1 MSSDEPESECKKGRD
16 FNPKTCRYI
25 QSCKPG
31 YSRNKDFKCVR
42 DATNPTSRSL
52 RKEKLNTL
60 KELFSGTPNQNG
72 LIDSPRKSR
81 GKPRILKK
89 STKKSFSTIP
99 LPGSLA
105 YLKQSI
111 HEFVE
116 GIGPSITDLTFGQA
130 KEIAKSKGF
139 EMTSRKEKN
148 ILKDSIVDYLAS
160 IKPRVHFQN
169 EKSISKKSKSKK
181 SFTSTN
187 VNNLT
192 RPPSPNA
199 TPPNVISPNVI
210 IPNATP
216 PNVISPN
223 VISPNATPPN
233 ATQQSSNV
241 LETSQKPKKSQKS
254 QKPKKSF
261 VSDNATRLIP
271 NVRPKVKSIK
281 RKPKL
286 RKDQKEQL
294 IHLFLNKIGLSI
306 KHIPRERIKE
316 LAQNDGILIDSDEY
330 RSTFNRLLQEY
341 IDSYDDMTL
350 KYALNI
356 MNLNDAYTMDE
367 LTTKYKE
374 KSLEIFPDKTLD
386 EKKDTIEF
394 KRLENAFNVLKE
406 RLKNNNFQHKSIDIP
421 SEDEI
426 MNMDKMSLFSEDI
439 VFLFYSKS
447 IDAKPGKG
455 SGEMIPSGQSDKFDA
470 LSKIKD
476 WRKKLSNFW
485 IQPFELDGKRWQ
497 SVEHYYQ
504 GSKFKRTPDFYHQFS
519 LDSGSDISKDP
530 ALAKG
535 AGGKSGKFDGKLV
548 RPKEIRVDDGFFE
561 QNRNK
566 IEMYKAQHAKFTQH
580 DDLMKLL
587 KLTKDAKLMHYVRGS
602 PNIAFYNLMYIR
614 SKI

>member
-1 MSSDEPESECKKGRD
+1 MNDADKDQDGEKKCSVGRD

-42 DATNPTSRSL
+42 DPTNPTRSI

-60 KELFSGTPNQNG
+60 KELFSGTPRSND
-72 LIDSPRKSR
+72 LVDSPQEFR
-81 GKPRILKK
+81 GKTRVLKK
-89 STKKSFSTIP
+89 GTRKKSNAS
-99 LPGSLA
+99 GSLEH
-105 YLKQSI
+105 LKQSI

-116 GIGPSITDLTFGQA
+116 GLGPTITNLTFGQA
-130 KEIAKSKGF
+130 KEMAKTKGF
-139 EMTSRKEKN
+139 DMTSLKEKN
-148 ILKDSIVDYLAS
+148 ILRNSIVDYVAS
-160 IKPRVHFQN
+160 LKPRVHFEN
-169 EKSISKKSKSKK
+169 ENQSRKSTSKKSRKLKK

-187 VNNLT
+187 VVNGLS
-192 RPPSPNA
+192 RPPSPNT
-199 TPPNVISPNVI
+199 TPPSSP
-210 IPNATP
+210 
-216 PNVISPN
+216 
-223 VISPNATPPN
+223 
-233 ATQQSSNV
+233 V
-241 LETSQKPKKSQKS
+241 LEKSRKS
-254 QKPKKSF
+254 RKPKKSF
-261 VSDNATRLIP
+261 VSIPSETGAETNAPTIAVTKPKKSFVSELIP
-271 NVRPKVKSIK
+271 DVRPKVKSVK

-286 RKDQKEQL
+286 TKDQKEQL

-316 LAQNDGILIDSDEY
+316 LAQNDGILIDSDDY
-330 RSTFNRLLQEY
+330 RSIFNRLLQEY
-341 IDSYDDMTL
+341 IDSYDTMTL
-350 KYALNI
+350 KSAMNI

-386 EKKDTIEF
+386 EKKETIEF
-394 KRLENAFNVLKE
+394 KRLESAFNLLKE

-426 MNMDKMSLFSEDI
+426 MNIDKLQLFSRDTI
-439 VFLFYSKS
+439 LLFYSKS

-455 SGEMIPSGQSDKFDA
+455 AGEMIPAGDKFDA

-504 GSKFKRTPDFYHQFS
+504 ASKFKGAPDFYNQFS

-535 AGGKSGKFDGKLV
+535 AGGKSGKFGGKSV
-548 RPKEIRVDDGFFE
+548 RPKEIKVDDDFFE

-614 SKI
+614 SKL